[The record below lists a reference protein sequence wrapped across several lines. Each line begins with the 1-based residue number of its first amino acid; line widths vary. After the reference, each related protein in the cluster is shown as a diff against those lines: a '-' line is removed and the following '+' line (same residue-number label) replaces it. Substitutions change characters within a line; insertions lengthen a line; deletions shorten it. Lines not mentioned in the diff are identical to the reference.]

1 LCDALV
7 GARGQAQSFK
17 ANVYVDLFDLCRCLE
32 RRLGNNP
39 LGQLCGMI
47 GTAINGAV
55 LSSHFTGPAFQHA
68 HGLSVYFPTEARDYA
83 SEYENLE
90 FAEQTGWGRLVRAF
104 LRATRRGRRD
114 EGAHWSQ
121 ADHPV
126 LRFGD
131 LEIDPLETD
140 TLEARIVGLIRP
152 PSNRNCFRADKVLA
166 STEKRIRPRKEGR
179 AGTEGRIRA
188 GTEGRIRAGT
198 EGRIRAGTEGRIKG
212 DSITAVWGNPPDGF
226 FRQ

>member
-1 LCDALV
+1 
-7 GARGQAQSFK
+7 
-17 ANVYVDLFDLCRCLE
+17 
-32 RRLGNNP
+32 
-39 LGQLCGMI
+39 MI

-55 LSSHFTGPAFQHA
+55 LSSHVTGPAFQHA
-68 HGLSVYFPTEARDYA
+68 HGLSVYVPTEARDFA

>member
-1 LCDALV
+1 LRDALV

-17 ANVYVDLFDLCRCLE
+17 ANVYVDLFDLCQCLE
-32 RRLGNNP
+32 GRFQDDEVNRLCRTVRN
-39 LGQLCGMI
+39 
-47 GTAINGAV
+47 AIEQAV
-55 LSSHFTGPAFQHA
+55 PSSDHTGPAFQHA

-83 SEYENLE
+83 SEYENLA

-114 EGAHWSQ
+114 ESAYWAQ
-121 ADHPV
+121 ADRRI

-131 LEIDPLETD
+131 LEIDPLEPD
-140 TLEARIVGLIRP
+140 GLEARIVGRIRP
-152 PSNRNCFRADKVLA
+152 PSKNNCFKADKVLA
-166 STEKRIRPRKEGR
+166 STEKRIEPRKEGR